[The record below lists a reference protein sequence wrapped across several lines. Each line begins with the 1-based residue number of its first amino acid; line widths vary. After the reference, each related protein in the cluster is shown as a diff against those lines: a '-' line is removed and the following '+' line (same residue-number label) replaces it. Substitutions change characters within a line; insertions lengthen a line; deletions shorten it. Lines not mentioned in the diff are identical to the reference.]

1 MKKLYCVI
9 CSKYRKFASN
19 RKICKYRKKPKISY
33 LIEKTWPP
41 STVCSKCKYENKKI
55 FKEEESNE
63 MLKILDLVNSIEECQ
78 KIWNHAWRKHESII

>member
-19 RKICKYRKKPKISY
+19 TKNPKISY
-33 LIEKTWPP
+33 LIEKTWLP
-41 STVCSKCKYENKKI
+41 SIVCSKYKYENKKT

>member
-19 RKICKYRKKPKISY
+19 RKDPKISY
-33 LIEKTWPP
+33 LIEKTWLP
-41 STVCSKCKYENKKI
+41 SIVCSKYKYENKKT